1 MAVKLSLANLE
12 SNHDIADRRPGA
24 LREQAGPS
32 DYFVVRDGLTYAGTH
47 LLIELWDAINL
58 VDVDHC
64 ERALRR
70 AADAAGATVLHLH
83 IHRFASSGGISGIVV
98 LAESH
103 ISIHTWP
110 ERAFAAL
117 DVFMCGDCDAYA
129 ALPVLKE
136 AFKPGRIQLSEA
148 KRGLIP

>member
-12 SNHDIADRRPGA
+12 SIHDIADRRPGA
-24 LREQAGPS
+24 LREQARPS

-58 VDVDHC
+58 VDADHC

-83 IHRFASSGGISGIVV
+83 IHRFASSGGISGIAV

-117 DVFMCGDCDAYA
+117 DIFMCGDCDAYA
-129 ALPVLKE
+129 ALPVFKE
-136 AFKPGRIQLSEA
+136 AFEPGRIQLSEA